1 MIVSSMTPIKAN
13 AVCLI
18 RAAIW
23 GDYMPVRQ
31 QGGTFLFQRSVRAV
45 LQELE
50 EVLEMVVGNVN
61 SYSKLKNL

>member
-23 GDYMPVRQ
+23 GVICQ
-31 QGGTFLFQRSVRAV
+31 SVNKGAFLFQRSVRAV

>member
-18 RAAIW
+18 RAF
-23 GDYMPVRQ
+23 
-31 QGGTFLFQRSVRAV
+31 GGIISQSVNKGAFLFQRSVRAV